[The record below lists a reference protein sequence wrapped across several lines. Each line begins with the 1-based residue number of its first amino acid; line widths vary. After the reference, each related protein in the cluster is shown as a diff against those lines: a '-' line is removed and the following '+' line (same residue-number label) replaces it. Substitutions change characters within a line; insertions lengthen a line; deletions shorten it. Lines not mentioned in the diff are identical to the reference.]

1 MKTRTRRKSK
11 QKHKSEIDTNCALCA
26 VVIVIVASAML
37 REFCR
42 RAVERVNVCTFSLCV
57 RLYILHMKQD
67 SVNIANEN
75 DSGV

>member
-11 QKHKSEIDTNCALCA
+11 QKHKSEIDTSCALCA

-42 RAVERVNVCTFSLCV
+42 RALYRVNVCTYSLC
-57 RLYILHMKQD
+57 LCMYILQMKQD
-67 SVNIANEN
+67 NVNIANEN
-75 DSGV
+75 ESGA